1 MSILVVGS
9 VAFDSISTP
18 FGSAERAL
26 GGSATYFSVSA
37 SFFSP
42 VQLVAVVGE
51 DFTEEEMKAFEGR
64 PIDTSG
70 LSRVEGKTFFW
81 SGEYGFDLN
90 VAETKDTQLNVFA
103 EFQPKLPEAFR
114 SPDVLFLANIHPD
127 LQLDVL
133 RQAKRPRL
141 VALDTMNYW
150 ITSAKPELERVL
162 REVDMLV
169 INEGEVRQL
178 TGEPNILK
186 ASRMIHDMGPQTLVL
201 KRGEYGVLLL
211 TPESIFAAPAY
222 PLESVF
228 DPTGAGDSFAGG
240 FMGFLASCSELT
252 AENYRRAIIFGS
264 VVASF
269 NVESFSLD
277 RLRTLTR
284 KEIDDRYRAFRRL
297 THFEDLDPEEV

>member
-103 EFQPKLPEAFR
+103 EVQPKLPEAFR

-264 VVASF
+264 VMASF